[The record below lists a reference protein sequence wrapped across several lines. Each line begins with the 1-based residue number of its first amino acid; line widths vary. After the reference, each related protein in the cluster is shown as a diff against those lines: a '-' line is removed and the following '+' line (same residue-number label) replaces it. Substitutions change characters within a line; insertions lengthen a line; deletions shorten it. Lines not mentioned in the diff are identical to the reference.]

1 MPKISFIIPVWN
13 LWDMTKVCLESLVH
27 CCAKDGLLDQ
37 IEIIVVDNNSSD
49 ATVTELA
56 STLRALVP
64 KTGYSIVLPENLGFA
79 KACNIGAQKASGSLL
94 FFLNNDTIMIEG
106 CVPPLLRTLEI
117 NSKIGA
123 VGPLLLY
130 PGDKVQHAGICLNP
144 SLELTYAYHLL
155 PANYVAAQKQRFWQ
169 AITGAA
175 FMVPKELFVQCGGF
189 HEEYING
196 FEDLDLCCQIRK
208 KGYVLTVAHKSRM
221 YHYTSQTPGRFDHNA
236 VNEALLGKRCPGL
249 FAPDQHKVALE
260 ADLYPHLNP
269 ALKLYVR
276 LAEAK
281 EKALDLVFMQNFD
294 EVRCLARLEKE
305 PYWLNGYELLARYY
319 EENQRWTEALDIR
332 LQQAHL
338 EPYGKN
344 FASLEV
350 CAAHTGDTDIMT
362 NAKQYLVDYAEKT
375 QDIDALQQRALRLQQ
390 WAIKNNDT
398 ALAKLFETWLQEH
411 PVT

>member
-13 LWDMTKVCLESLVH
+13 LWDMTKACLESLVR

-56 STLRALVP
+56 STLHALVS

-79 KACNIGAQKASGSLL
+79 KACNIGAQKATGSLL
-94 FFLNNDTIMIEG
+94 FFLNNDTIMMEG
-106 CVPPLLRTLEI
+106 CVPPLLHTLER
-117 NSKIGA
+117 NAKIGA

-130 PGDKVQHAGICLNP
+130 PDDKVQHAGICFNP
-144 SLELTYAYHLL
+144 SLELIDAYHLL

-175 FMVPKELFVQCGGF
+175 FMVPKELFIQCGGF
-189 HEEYING
+189 YEEYING

-208 KGYVLTVAHKSRM
+208 KGYVLTVVHKSRM
-221 YHYTSQTPGRFDHNA
+221 YHYTSQTPGRFNHNA
-236 VNEALLGKRCPGL
+236 ANEALLSKRCSGL
-249 FAPDQHKVALE
+249 FAPDQHKIALE
-260 ADLYPHLNP
+260 AELCPHLSP
-269 ALKLYVR
+269 ALKIYIR
-276 LAEAK
+276 LAQAK
-281 EKALDLVFMQNFD
+281 EKALDCAFMQNFD
-294 EVRCLARLEKE
+294 ESRCLARLEKE

-332 LQQAHL
+332 LQQTRL
-338 EPYGKN
+338 EPCGKN

-350 CAAHTGDTDIMT
+350 CAAHTGDTDAMMHV
-362 NAKQYLVDYAEKT
+362 KQYVIDFEEKT
-375 QDIDALQQRALRLQQ
+375 QDRGALQRKAARLQQ
-390 WAIKNNDT
+390 WAVKNNDI
-398 ALAKLFETWLQEH
+398 ALAELFETWLQEH
-411 PVT
+411 SMA